1 MYKKVI
7 EAAMSKCYN
16 SSAVHYFGQVLCD
29 EDDKGGCNMANVG
42 RKHGVNIRTCMLEA
56 NISLDSFAKHLGYS
70 IKDVWNV
77 IEGKVIIPPVELDK
91 IASLFETTKSEL
103 INRESDTL
111 VLDLQYMKEFS
122 NPDNLDRILDLMDE
136 YVELREVM

>member
-1 MYKKVI
+1 
-7 EAAMSKCYN
+7 
-16 SSAVHYFGQVLCD
+16 
-29 EDDKGGCNMANVG
+29 MANVG
-42 RKHGVNIRTCMLEA
+42 RKLGVNISTCMLEA

-91 IASLFETTKSEL
+91 MACLLKTTKNEL
-103 INRESDTL
+103 INHEPDSF
-111 VLDLQYMKEFS
+111 VPDLQYMKEFS

-136 YVELREVM
+136 YVELREVV